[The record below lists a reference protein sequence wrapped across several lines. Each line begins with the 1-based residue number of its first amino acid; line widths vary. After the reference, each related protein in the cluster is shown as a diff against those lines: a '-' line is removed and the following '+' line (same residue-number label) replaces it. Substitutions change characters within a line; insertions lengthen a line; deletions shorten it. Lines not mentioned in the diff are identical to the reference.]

1 MKNIIKKEEGITL
14 VALVTTIIIL
24 LILSGITIGT
34 LASKKGLIN
43 EANQS
48 SEAAQK
54 ESIIEKIEADLYSE
68 KTITGKIPDESKL
81 IEIAAKYGIIDEID
95 QKITIAGEYDI
106 FLNEISGWDN
116 SVNKNKFHANKIVFN
131 GTNYLNT
138 GISLFSEENMDK
150 DFEISFKISKINK
163 KNNDKILFICNPSIK
178 SSVNQLFLSGFYMMN
193 QDGIIYMYFFNTKTP
208 KWKNIVLTNDINDNP
223 ISIKIKRVTRW
234 LYVSINGGEEE
245 YIMDYNRMSTPIDN
259 PLVFGAGLDENG
271 NPIDF
276 CDCVLENINVEIFE
290 KGLAIKTAN
299 SFKIDGN
306 VKFEGDNYLNTGL
319 KLFSNDNINK
329 NFDISF
335 EISNLENNT
344 NLNTL
349 INCMDE
355 SGSPWPGF
363 VVRYSETDKLAFK
376 ANTTTSN
383 RIEKKISVSGI
394 EKIQIK
400 KINKKIYYIINN
412 GEQVELIDLTD
423 ISKTFD
429 VPLTIGAS
437 LNGSLSPQRWFK
449 GTLSNISVK
458 ITN

>member
-163 KNNDKILFICNPSIK
+163 KNNLLINKEIDEI
-178 SSVNQLFLSGFYMMN
+178 
-193 QDGIIYMYFFNTKTP
+193 
-208 KWKNIVLTNDINDNP
+208 NDIN
-223 ISIKIKRVTRW
+223 
-234 LYVSINGGEEE
+234 
-245 YIMDYNRMSTPIDN
+245 
-259 PLVFGAGLDENG
+259 
-271 NPIDF
+271 
-276 CDCVLENINVEIFE
+276 
-290 KGLAIKTAN
+290 
-299 SFKIDGN
+299 
-306 VKFEGDNYLNTGL
+306 
-319 KLFSNDNINK
+319 SNDDEKI
-329 NFDISF
+329 FF
-335 EISNLENNT
+335 EPKKVWSL
-344 NLNTL
+344 
-349 INCMDE
+349 
-355 SGSPWPGF
+355 
-363 VVRYSETDKLAFK
+363 KK
-376 ANTTTSN
+376 
-383 RIEKKISVSGI
+383 EKKINVDDFFEDCTQIWPFDECCFIKEIALEFLMKKNYSVKYCLDNIKEFVFFMKKRAKELDFPIISDSV
-394 EKIQIK
+394 KTIK
-400 KINKKIYYIINN
+400 KYH
-412 GEQVELIDLTD
+412 LR
-423 ISKTFD
+423 KT
-429 VPLTIGAS
+429 
-437 LNGSLSPQRWFK
+437 NY
-449 GTLSNISVK
+449 N
-458 ITN
+458 

>member
-1 MKNIIKKEEGITL
+1 MKNILKKEQGITL
-14 VALVTTIIIL
+14 VALVTTIIVL
-24 LILSGITIGT
+24 LIISGITIGSLT
-34 LASKKGLIN
+34 SKKGLIN

-245 YIMDYNRMSTPIDN
+245 YIMDYMKMEIRLIFVI
-259 PLVFGAGLDENG
+259 VF
-271 NPIDF
+271 
-276 CDCVLENINVEIFE
+276 
-290 KGLAIKTAN
+290 
-299 SFKIDGN
+299 
-306 VKFEGDNYLNTGL
+306 
-319 KLFSNDNINK
+319 
-329 NFDISF
+329 
-335 EISNLENNT
+335 
-344 NLNTL
+344 
-349 INCMDE
+349 
-355 SGSPWPGF
+355 W
-363 VVRYSETDKLAFK
+363 
-376 ANTTTSN
+376 
-383 RIEKKISVSGI
+383 RI
-394 EKIQIK
+394 
-400 KINKKIYYIINN
+400 
-412 GEQVELIDLTD
+412 
-423 ISKTFD
+423 
-429 VPLTIGAS
+429 
-437 LNGSLSPQRWFK
+437 
-449 GTLSNISVK
+449 
-458 ITN
+458 